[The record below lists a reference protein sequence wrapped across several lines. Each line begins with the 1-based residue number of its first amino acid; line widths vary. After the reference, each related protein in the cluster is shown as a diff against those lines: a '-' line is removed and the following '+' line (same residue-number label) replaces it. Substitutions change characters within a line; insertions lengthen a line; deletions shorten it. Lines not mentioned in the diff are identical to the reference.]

1 MKKSPNFIISLLIFF
16 FIGFD
21 VQAGT
26 INTLPADGSMATSD
40 SMAQGGTFVADDNFL
55 SKFTISIKNNAED
68 RGRKPVGESVPA
80 EGWIVLSIKYYDMLP
95 LWKYD

>member
-1 MKKSPNFIISLLIFF
+1 MCDLICLPVFTVCAVVFCLTAAGISIMNL
-16 FIGFD
+16 
-21 VQAGT
+21 VT
-26 INTLPADGSMATSD
+26 CVS
-40 SMAQGGTFVADDNFL
+40 
-55 SKFTISIKNNAED
+55 SIKNNAED

>member
-1 MKKSPNFIISLLIFF
+1 MMLTRNSQAPAF
-16 FIGFD
+16 GRPVQCD
-21 VQAGT
+21 VVRCLA
-26 INTLPADGSMATSD
+26 IP
-40 SMAQGGTFVADDNFL
+40 
-55 SKFTISIKNNAED
+55 IKNNAED

>member
-1 MKKSPNFIISLLIFF
+1 MWFQEVSIRSP
-16 FIGFD
+16 
-21 VQAGT
+21 
-26 INTLPADGSMATSD
+26 P
-40 SMAQGGTFVADDNFL
+40 
-55 SKFTISIKNNAED
+55 FTSIKNNAED

>member
-1 MKKSPNFIISLLIFF
+1 MRLCLTRLEQIYRAPQVLKL
-16 FIGFD
+16 
-21 VQAGT
+21 
-26 INTLPADGSMATSD
+26 
-40 SMAQGGTFVADDNFL
+40 
-55 SKFTISIKNNAED
+55 SIKNNAED